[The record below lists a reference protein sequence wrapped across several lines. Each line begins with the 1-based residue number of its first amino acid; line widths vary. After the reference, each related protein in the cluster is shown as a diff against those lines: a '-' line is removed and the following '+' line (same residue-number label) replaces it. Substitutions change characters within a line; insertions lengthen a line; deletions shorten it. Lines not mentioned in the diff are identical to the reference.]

1 VHAHLVCVCVRLD
14 NQRMTSSICSRAR
27 ENMAPLRMC
36 HAFNQYLVVAVKNKG
51 LYGSKPYT
59 P

>member
-1 VHAHLVCVCVRLD
+1 
-14 NQRMTSSICSRAR
+14 
-27 ENMAPLRMC
+27 MC